1 MKLTEANRVWEAP
14 IIPRWNVQFLQE
26 HHDPRRLYRDVL
38 RREQPVHW
46 VHPITLQIA
55 FCPSL
60 ISRDDVNG
68 DSAVSATTKLN
79 SLKD

>member
-1 MKLTEANRVWEAP
+1 MKLTEANLVWEVP
-14 IIPRWNVQFLQE
+14 IIPHWTVPSRQE
-26 HHDPRRLYRDVL
+26 HSNTTRLYRDVL
-38 RREQPVHW
+38 RWEQLVHW

-60 ISRDDVNG
+60 ISGDDVNG

-79 SLKD
+79 NLKD

>member
-1 MKLTEANRVWEAP
+1 MKLTEANRDWEAP
-14 IIPRWNVQFLQE
+14 IIPRWNVPFGQE
-26 HHDPRRLYRDVL
+26 HYNNRRLYQGVL
-38 RREQPVHW
+38 RSQQLVHC
-46 VHPITLQIA
+46 VHPITLRTT

-60 ISRDDVNG
+60 MSGDDING